1 MGKIIAAIVA
11 VALLAGVGAWYI
23 TSSKTPS
30 ASQTA
35 SAATTTAPVAP
46 VQGAIVIGIT
56 DATGAIQSVSEVSM
70 GISKV
75 EIYSATQGWI
85 ALPANA
91 NSYDLLSLK
100 AKNETRVFAAAPVTP
115 DTYSKVRVSL
125 GDITVATKAGA
136 KKKATAITSTIDLEA
151 GVKINANEVTA
162 VTLDFLADKSLHTTA
177 KSEYVF
183 VPVLQV
189 TSTSNAIGGVDA
201 QGLVTVTGGNKDF
214 DATMGTDIDGSVK
227 ANFELDQAAKL
238 DVDASGA
245 VSIIGGI
252 KPTGGLKPIDATTTG
267 AGTAGGVINL

>member
-56 DATGAIQSVSEVSM
+56 DATGAIQNVSEVSM

-100 AKNETRVFAAAPVTP
+100 AKNETRVFAAAPVTL
-115 DTYSKVRVSL
+115 SRR
-125 GDITVATKAGA
+125 G
-136 KKKATAITSTIDLEA
+136 
-151 GVKINANEVTA
+151 
-162 VTLDFLADKSLHTTA
+162 
-177 KSEYVF
+177 
-183 VPVLQV
+183 
-189 TSTSNAIGGVDA
+189 
-201 QGLVTVTGGNKDF
+201 
-214 DATMGTDIDGSVK
+214 
-227 ANFELDQAAKL
+227 
-238 DVDASGA
+238 
-245 VSIIGGI
+245 
-252 KPTGGLKPIDATTTG
+252 
-267 AGTAGGVINL
+267 

>member
-1 MGKIIAAIVA
+1 
-11 VALLAGVGAWYI
+11 
-23 TSSKTPS
+23 
-30 ASQTA
+30 
-35 SAATTTAPVAP
+35 
-46 VQGAIVIGIT
+46 
-56 DATGAIQSVSEVSM
+56 M